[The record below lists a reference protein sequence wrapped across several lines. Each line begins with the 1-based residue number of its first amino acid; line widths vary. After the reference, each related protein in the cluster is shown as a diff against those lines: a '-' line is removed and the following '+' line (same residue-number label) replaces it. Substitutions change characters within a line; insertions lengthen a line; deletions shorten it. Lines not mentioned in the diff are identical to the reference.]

1 MINSIIIR
9 ILCILSIEALKL
21 ITDYFSLFIFLF
33 LKNQDKIS
41 ATLATIANI
50 GKIIDN
56 LFFENAIFNSFIFL
70 GFFINLDKLK
80 FSQLSLLLILMKI
93 IKLRIPLTY
102 LT

>member
-41 ATLATIANI
+41 ATFATIANI

-56 LFFENAIFNSFIFL
+56 LFFENAIFIFL
-70 GFFINLDKLK
+70 GFSINLDKLK
-80 FSQLSLLLILMKI
+80 FLQLSLLLILMKI
-93 IKLRIPLTY
+93 IKNKK
-102 LT
+102 

>member
-41 ATLATIANI
+41 ATFATIANI

-56 LFFENAIFNSFIFL
+56 LFFENAIFNFFIFL
-70 GFFINLDKLK
+70 GFSINLDKLK
-80 FSQLSLLLILMKI
+80 FLQLSLLLILMKI
-93 IKLRIPLTY
+93 IKNKK
-102 LT
+102 